1 LRIRE
6 LQDRATHDL
15 ERLGKSPSDDSV
27 GEINTLVDQL
37 VRDIEGG
44 IERRSLEDDLLRRI
58 EAEAVIFISELRATC
73 PEFCAWNR
81 NTEEPP
87 SVIPLPELLLENGDS
102 SVNQGNREVIY
113 LDDVLSKKTRYEKTA
128 HFIFLYPF

>member
-1 LRIRE
+1 
-6 LQDRATHDL
+6 
-15 ERLGKSPSDDSV
+15 LGKSPSDDSV